1 MMLLSSAVLMVGL
14 SACGSSTPEPAP
26 TAEPL
31 PKPIQVSEKYV
42 LENTY
47 EFTKKL
53 KDGRSVTC
61 VVWQEYQEGGTSCDW
76 ESIAKKPT
84 K

>member
-1 MMLLSSAVLMVGL
+1 MMLLSTAVLMVGL
-14 SACGSSTPEPAP
+14 SACGTSTPAPAKTPEP
-26 TAEPL
+26 L
-31 PKPIQVSEKYV
+31 PPPINVSEKYV

-47 EFTKKL
+47 EFSKKL
-53 KDGRSVTC
+53 KDGRTVTC

-76 ESIAKKPT
+76 ESIKRT